1 MSTKAVDKLTFSTGI
16 DSFDDI
22 LHGLTKG
29 DNVVWQVDHID
40 DYIHFLL
47 PFCRRANEENKPL
60 VYFRFAQHKYL
71 LPDDIKVDCRKLDP
85 YAGFELFIS
94 EIFTVIEEYGIGS
107 CYVFDSLSEL
117 SVDWYSDRMLGNFFM
132 LMCPRLYDYDTIA
145 YFMLSKQRH
154 TPFALDS
161 IQRTA
166 QIVLD
171 LYRGEDAYYILPI
184 KVDGRHSE
192 SMYMLHRCT
201 AREADNK
208 KDENNEI
215 LAKDKNSS
223 DCCFAFNAD
232 VSQYLLTPVS
242 KSVIVAEILSS
253 VSHPWIDCNI
263 GWRDTWTDILIKAQ
277 RVDKVIQE
285 TGEIPNGVDDLKKQ
299 LIRMMVTRDRKLS
312 ELCEHYFDLANL
324 LCIGKRVVGTGLI
337 GGKAA
342 GMLLGRIILKKTNP
356 EWKQKL
362 ETHDSFYIAS
372 DVFYSYIIENDCWWE
387 CRSLK
392 TKKLDFDKADSIRNK
407 ITAGVFRHEIIEQF
421 REMLNYFGQSPIIVR
436 SSSLLEDAYGNAFSG
451 KYESVFCA
459 NQGTPEERLKRFID
473 AVRTVYASTMSRDA
487 LAYRE
492 HNDLLQK
499 DEQMALLVQRVS
511 GEFYDH
517 IYFPHLAGVGY
528 SFNPFV
534 WNSKIKAEKGVL
546 RLVFGLGTHA
556 VDRVGDD
563 YTRIVAIDEPLLR
576 PERSFDAVSK
586 YSQKM
591 VDILDLKEN
600 IHTSWNFES
609 VYGIAKSVPWK
620 ILTSRN
626 EEMEQ
631 RAKNMG
637 IKNIF
642 SQMLTFD
649 ELLSGKDFLKDMHEI
664 LKTLEDSYDHPV
676 DIEFSVNFID
686 KEHYRINILQCRP
699 FHISKTS
706 KAIQDLDKI
715 DEDNI
720 LMKSKGP
727 FIGQSISKEIDTIIY
742 VVPGEYSEMST
753 SQRYSVARIIG
764 ELSNSFDDDA
774 NIMLIGPGRWGTTM
788 PALGVPVSFR
798 EIRNISILCELV
810 MMHEGLMPDL
820 SLGTHFFND
829 LVEMDILYMAFFP
842 NRENYFWNRN
852 ILETSPNSL
861 LKIKPEAKQWE
872 KAIRVIDSCTFRR
885 NTKLFLHADTL
896 KQQGVLYLNK

>member
-1 MSTKAVDKLTFSTGI
+1 MSTEAVDKLTFSTGI

-22 LHGLTKG
+22 LNGLIKG

-47 PFCRRANEENKPL
+47 PFCRRVNEENKPL
-60 VYFRFAQHKYL
+60 VYFRFAQHEYL
-71 LPDDIKVDCRKLDP
+71 LPDDIKVDCRELDP
-85 YAGFELFIS
+85 HAGFELFIS
-94 EIFTVIEEYGIGS
+94 EIFTVIEEYGIGA

-132 LMCPRLYDYDTIA
+132 LTCPYLYDYDTIA
-145 YFMLSKQRH
+145 YFMLSKKRH
-154 TPFALDS
+154 TPFALDA

-166 QIVLD
+166 QVVLD
-171 LYRGEDAYYILPI
+171 LYRGDDAYYILPV
-184 KVDGRHSE
+184 KVDGRYSE
-192 SMYMLHRCT
+192 SMYMLHKCT
-201 AREADNK
+201 SSGVEAETLDEGRGGCPVLTPNG
-208 KDENNEI
+208 DENN
-215 LAKDKNSS
+215 
-223 DCCFAFNAD
+223 
-232 VSQYLLTPVS
+232 VSHYLLTPVR
-242 KSVIVAEILSS
+242 KSIIVAEVLSN

-263 GWRDTWTDILIKAQ
+263 GWRDTWTEILMQAQRIHKLIK
-277 RVDKVIQE
+277 K
-285 TGEIPNGVDDLKKQ
+285 TGNIPDSVEKLKTQ
-299 LIRMMVTRDRKLS
+299 LIRMMVTREKRLA

-324 LCIGKRVVGTGLI
+324 ICIGKRIIGTGLI

-342 GMLLGRIILKKTNP
+342 GMLLGRIILKKTSP
-356 EWKQKL
+356 EWECKL

-372 DVFYSYIIENDCWWE
+372 DVYYSYIIENNCWWE

-392 TKKLDFDKADSIRNK
+392 KVKLDFDKAENIRMT
-407 ITAGVFRHEIIEQF
+407 ILSGTFRNEIIEQF

-473 AVRTVYASTMSRDA
+473 AVRTVYASTLSRDA

-492 HNDLLQK
+492 HNNLLQK

-534 WNSKIKAEKGVL
+534 WNSKIKAEEGVL

-563 YTRIVAIDEPLLR
+563 YTRIVAINEPLLR
-576 PERSFDAVSK
+576 PENSFDALSK

-591 VDILDLKEN
+591 VDLIDLKEN
-600 IHTSWNFES
+600 VHTTRNFES
-609 VYGIAKSVPWK
+609 VYGIAKTVPWK

-642 SQMLTFD
+642 SHMLTFD
-649 ELLSGKDFLKDMHEI
+649 ELLSDKDFLNDMRNI
-664 LKTLEDSYDHPV
+664 LKTLENAYTHPV

-686 KEHYRINILQCRP
+686 EERYRINILQCRP
-699 FHISKTS
+699 FHISKTTRVI
-706 KAIQDLDKI
+706 KHLDKI
-715 DEDNI
+715 DEQNI

-727 FIGQSISKEIDTIIY
+727 FIGQSVFKNIDSIIY
-742 VVPGEYSEMST
+742 IMPDQYSEMNT

-774 NIMLIGPGRWGTTM
+774 NIMLIGPGRWGTSM
-788 PALGVPVSFR
+788 PELGVPVSFS
-798 EIRNISILCELV
+798 EIRNVSVLCELV
-810 MMHEGLMPDL
+810 MMHEGLIPDI

-842 NRENYFWNRN
+842 SRENYIWNRET
-852 ILETSPNSL
+852 LETAPSSL

-872 KAIRVIDSCTFRR
+872 KAIRVIDPCELRK
-885 NTKLFLHADTL
+885 NGEFLLHVDTL
-896 KQQGVLYLNK
+896 KQNGVLYLNK